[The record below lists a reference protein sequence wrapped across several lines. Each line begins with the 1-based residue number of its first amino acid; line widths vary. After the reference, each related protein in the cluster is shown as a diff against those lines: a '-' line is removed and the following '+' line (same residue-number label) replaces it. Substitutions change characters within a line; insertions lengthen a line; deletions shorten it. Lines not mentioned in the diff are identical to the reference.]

1 MFIYLGLFPEHWRK
15 NSLSMKNSARIGL
28 TLSGGAARGMA
39 HLGVAKALYERGIRP
54 DIISGTSSGAI
65 VGAFLADGHDPDELR
80 DIFIEKKIFEFVNL
94 SLRKQGLLKA
104 AGLRELVET
113 HLKAKTFEELPV
125 PLFVAAVN
133 LNSGLTE
140 YFSRGEL
147 MDVIMASSSIPVIF
161 TPVEIKNALYAD
173 GGILDNFPIRPIKEK
188 CDKLIGV
195 HVNFA
200 GQIDEIKGLKMIAER
215 AFRLSIGR
223 GVPELGMECDLFIE
237 PRELA
242 DYGLLELGKGQEM
255 FDIGYKTTMKMLED
269 FSLNDTGVWP
279 GIKRKV
285 RKIFT

>member
-1 MFIYLGLFPEHWRK
+1 
-15 NSLSMKNSARIGL
+15 MKNSTRIGL
-28 TLSGGAARGMA
+28 ALSGGAARGMA
-39 HLGVAKALYERGIRP
+39 HLGVAKALYERGIHP

-65 VGAFLADGHDPDELR
+65 VGAFLADGHDPEELR

-104 AGLRELVET
+104 AGLRELIET
-113 HLKAKTFEELPV
+113 HLKAKTFEDLQV

-133 LNSGLTE
+133 LNTGLIE
-140 YFSRGEL
+140 YFSQGEL
-147 MDVIMASSSIPVIF
+147 MDVIIASSSIPVIF
-161 TPVEIKNALYAD
+161 SPVKLNNSLYAD

-200 GQIDEIKGLKMIAER
+200 GHKDEIKGLKMITER

-223 GVPELGMECDLFIE
+223 GVSELGSECDLYIE

-242 DYGLLELGKGQEM
+242 DYGLLELGKGEEM
-255 FDIGYKTTMKMLED
+255 FDIGYRTALKLLED
-269 FSLNDTGVWP
+269 FTLDDSGVWP
-279 GIKRKV
+279 GIKKKV
-285 RKIFT
+285 KKIFS

>member
-1 MFIYLGLFPEHWRK
+1 
-15 NSLSMKNSARIGL
+15 MKNSTRIGL
-28 TLSGGAARGMA
+28 TLSGGAARGLA
-39 HLGVAKALYERGIRP
+39 HLGVAKALYENNIYP

-65 VGAFLADGHDPDELR
+65 VGAFLADGHDPEELR

-94 SLRKQGLLKA
+94 SLRRQGLLKA
-104 AGLRELVET
+104 AGLRELIET
-113 HLKAKTFEELPV
+113 HLKAKTFEQLQL

-133 LNSGLTE
+133 LNSGLIE

-161 TPVEIKNALYAD
+161 SPVKLNNALYAD
-173 GGILDNFPIRPIKEK
+173 GGILDNFPIKPIKGK

-200 GQIDEIKGLKMIAER
+200 GQIDEIEGLKMITER

-223 GVPELGMECDLFIE
+223 GVPELGRECDLYIE

-242 DYGLLELGKGQEM
+242 DYGLLELGKGEEM
-255 FDIGYKTTMKMLED
+255 FDIGYRTTIKLLKN
-269 FSLNDTGVWP
+269 FSADDHGLWS
-279 GIKRKV
+279 GIKKKV
-285 RKIFT
+285 KNYFN